1 MGKNEKQGIIIDAAL
16 EVFRQKGYANARMAD
31 IAKRAGVSYG
41 LVYHYFGS
49 KEVLFDLIVESWW
62 NALYSMMDKEIASKR
77 QFPEKLVN
85 IIKFFLDTY
94 GQKPNLMSIFVS
106 EVCRS
111 SVYHTEEGLSKF
123 LKFFNLCEE
132 IMAQGQKDGF
142 LNNEVPPHHLTYIF
156 YGSIET
162 FISVMVLGKEPLTKK
177 RQERATNAILHVFID
192 GARAR

>member
-1 MGKNEKQGIIIDAAL
+1 MGKNEKQGMIIDAAL
-16 EVFRQKGYANARMAD
+16 EVFREKGYANARMAD
-31 IAKRAGVSYG
+31 IARRAGVSYG

-62 NALYSMMDKEIASKR
+62 NDLYAIMEKEIASDEP
-77 QFPEKLVN
+77 FPEKLVN
-85 IIKFFLDTY
+85 VIRFFLDTY

-123 LKFFNLCEE
+123 LKFFSLCEE
-132 IMAQGQKDGF
+132 IMAQVQNSGF
-142 LNNEVPPHHLTYIF
+142 LISEIPPHHLTYIF

-177 RQERATNAILHVFID
+177 RQERATNAILRVFID

>member
-1 MGKNEKQGIIIDAAL
+1 MAKNVKQGMIIDAAL
-16 EVFRQKGYANARMAD
+16 EVFREKGYANARMAD

-62 NALYSMMDKEIASKR
+62 HDLYAVMDREISSGAPIR
-77 QFPEKLVN
+77 EKLVN
-85 IIKFFLDTY
+85 IIEFFLDTY

-111 SVYHTEEGLSKF
+111 SVYHTEEGLSRF
-123 LKFFNLCEE
+123 MKFFSLCEQ
-132 IMAQGQKDGF
+132 IMLQGQESGF
-142 LNNEVPPHHLTYIF
+142 LSRDVSPHHLTYIF
-156 YGSIET
+156 YGAIET
-162 FISVMVLGKEPLTKK
+162 FISVMVLGKEPMTRK
-177 RQERATNAILHVFID
+177 RQERAMNAILQVFTD

>member
-62 NALYSMMDKEIASKR
+62 NALYSMMEKEIASER

-94 GQKPNLMSIFVS
+94 MQKPNLMSIFVS

-111 SVYHTEEGLSKF
+111 SVYHTEAGLSKF

-142 LNNEVPPHHLTYIF
+142 LSKEVPPHHLTYFF